1 VGGPKQWAVTLTQIW
16 LSDRMIPNWSSMPSM
31 RQNGATASA
40 DAPAHPVRAPLISL
54 TSGKISVHRSTPPEK
69 RTVFNITCHESPCA
83 ASFVAELTGDHVST
97 TNDRGSAGANGV
109 ERTAK
114 SP

>member
-40 DAPAHPVRAPLISL
+40 DAPAHPVRAPLIQPDQRKNL
-54 TSGKISVHRSTPPEK
+54 G
-69 RTVFNITCHESPCA
+69 SP
-83 ASFVAELTGDHVST
+83 FD
-97 TNDRGSAGANGV
+97 SA
-109 ERTAK
+109 
-114 SP
+114 

>member
-54 TSGKISVHRSTPPEK
+54 TSAEKSRFTVRLRLKSGRSSISHATSPRVRLRSW
-69 RTVFNITCHESPCA
+69 RN
-83 ASFVAELTGDHVST
+83 
-97 TNDRGSAGANGV
+97 
-109 ERTAK
+109 
-114 SP
+114 